1 MAAAV
6 KAKIAATLTVD
17 ETLALGLD
25 NADDP
30 TFTHTLG
37 ADAATLTSST
47 TPPVTKTYSETINL
61 SGGGATIDL
70 QALTGPNSTTVDF
83 TGLKVQAIKLSCPST
98 NTEGITVDR
107 GAANPY
113 NLFGEDN
120 GSAEQVEV
128 MPGDV
133 YLVKCGADKR
143 EDVDATHSDIQLA
156 GTGTET
162 IKVILVAG

>member
-25 NADDP
+25 NAADP

-37 ADAATLTSST
+37 DDAATLTSST
-47 TPPVTKTYSETINL
+47 TPAVTKTYSETINL
-61 SGGGATIDL
+61 SGGAATIDL
-70 QALTGPNSTTVDF
+70 TSLPGPNSTTIDF
-83 TGLKVQAIKLSCPST
+83 TGLKVQAIKFVCPST

-107 GAANPY
+107 GGSNPY

-120 GSAEQVEV
+120 ASAEQIEV
-128 MPGDV
+128 LPGDV
-133 YLVKCGADKR
+133 YLVKCGPDKR
-143 EDVDATHSDIQLA
+143 EDVDATHSDVQLA

-162 IKVILVAG
+162 ISVILVAG

>member
-6 KAKIAATLTVD
+6 KAKIAITLDVD

-25 NADDP
+25 NAADP

-37 ADAATLTSST
+37 PNAATLTSST
-47 TPPVTKTYSETINL
+47 TPAVTKTYSQTINL
-61 SGGGATIDL
+61 TDGAATIDL
-70 QALTGPNSTTVDF
+70 TALPGPNSTTVDF
-83 TGLKVQAIKLSCPST
+83 TGLKVQAIEFTCPTT

-107 GAANPY
+107 GAANAY

-120 GSAEQVEV
+120 ASAEQIEV
-128 MPGDV
+128 LPGDV
-133 YLVKCGADKR
+133 WAVKGGADKR
-143 EDVDATHSDIQLA
+143 EDVDATHSDVQLA

>member
-6 KAKIAATLTVD
+6 KAKYALTLTVD

-25 NADDP
+25 NASDP
-30 TFTHTLG
+30 TFTHTIG

-47 TPPVTKTYSETINL
+47 TPPVTKVYSDTINL
-61 SGGGATIDL
+61 SAGAATIDL
-70 QALTGPNSTTVDF
+70 QSMGGPVSSTIDF
-83 TGLKVQAIKLSCPST
+83 TGLKVQLVKLSCPST
-98 NTEGITVDR
+98 NTAGITVDR

-120 GSAEQVEV
+120 GSAEQVEIL
-128 MPGDV
+128 PGAG
-133 YLVKCGADKR
+133 LVLFNGADQT
-143 EDVDATHSDIQLA
+143 EDVDATHSDVQLA